1 MPELRNRQKMVDI
14 IAYSSGKKMG
24 VSDRNRA
31 LPKPVERRGHEQLR
45 RIFQGCKAR
54 AVYATAFATK
64 NFASTPP
71 NIAWRRRY
79 GSPMTRITSPTST
92 EAASLDRTKAKGESA
107 DLL

>member
-1 MPELRNRQKMVDI
+1 MPEFRNRQKMMDI
-14 IAYSSGKKMG
+14 IAYSSGKKWLFLIETVHSPNPLNAVG
-24 VSDRNRA
+24 TNSSGGYS
-31 LPKPVERRGHEQLR
+31 RGARLGRYTLR
-45 RIFQGCKAR
+45 Q
-54 AVYATAFATK
+54 FATK

-92 EAASLDRTKAKGESA
+92 EAASSDRTKAKGESA